1 MRKIALVKVW
11 KWERENLPS
20 VKHSARVAIAVTV
33 SFIVA
38 RLFRLPEAYWAVIAT
53 LVVMLSRLGA
63 TLIISVERIAATA
76 LGALLA
82 TCFTGNVFAFAAA
95 VFVIGIV
102 CVALRME
109 KTAYR

>member
-1 MRKIALVKVW
+1 
-11 KWERENLPS
+11 
-20 VKHSARVAIAVTV
+20 VAIAVTV
-33 SFIVA
+33 SFMVA

-53 LVVMLSRLGA
+53 LVVMQSTLGA

-76 LGALLA
+76 LGALVGVLLA
-82 TCFTGNVFAFAAA
+82 TYFTGNVFAFAAA

-102 CVALRME
+102 CIALRME